1 MKQNEDINDLLARH
15 FSNESLT
22 AGQRQELE
30 AWIRHNRS
38 EYERLKKFTDRMA
51 VLPEQVHF
59 DADQA
64 WEKIE
69 PRLTANLI
77 PFKRKKHFLTYASV
91 AASLLILL
99 SVATVWL
106 IQRTDPDPLLYA
118 NHTQTAR
125 HILLPDSSEVILYPQ
140 AQINFKA
147 TRETRL
153 ARLEGKA
160 FFQVRKAAGKPF
172 KVETRHL
179 NVEVLGTSFLINA
192 EKIQQTGVFVKTG
205 KVKVTTDNS
214 GVILQANE
222 KAELKNGKLQ
232 SGNIQDPSAVFGEKK
247 QPLIFNQTPLA
258 NVIKEV
264 EKQTGIQIELG
275 KGFDSHKITTRI
287 DPDDASGIAA
297 ELAFLCGCK
306 CDTLTPGK
314 HYRLYYE

>member
-69 PRLTANLI
+69 PRLTANQ
-77 PFKRKKHFLTYASV
+77 A
-91 AASLLILL
+91 
-99 SVATVWL
+99 
-106 IQRTDPDPLLYA
+106 
-118 NHTQTAR
+118 AR

-287 DPDDASGIAA
+287 DPGLFRYCPAVV
-297 ELAFLCGCK
+297 
-306 CDTLTPGK
+306 
-314 HYRLYYE
+314 